1 MTQNTSIAGEA
12 HGSLRGYATG
22 FVLSLIL
29 TAIPFAL
36 VMVESASSSVPVV
49 GIFIERNLQLSRYAV
64 GVDRSVVIAG
74 IFVAAAVQILVHLH
88 YFLHMDRS
96 SSQRWNLMTFLFTV
110 LVMAIFIGG
119 SLWIMFDL
127 HYRMMGS

>member
-1 MTQNTSIAGEA
+1 MTQSHSIAGES

-29 TAIPFAL
+29 TAIPFSM
-36 VMVESASSSVPVV
+36 VMSGSLSKSAAVS
-49 GIFIERNLQLSRYAV
+49 GIFI
-64 GVDRSVVIAG
+64 
-74 IFVAAAVQILVHLH
+74 AAAIQVLVHLH

-96 SSQRWNLMTFLFTV
+96 SSQRWNLMTFVFTA

-119 SLWIMFDL
+119 SLWIMIDL
-127 HYRMMGS
+127 HYRMMG

>member
-1 MTQNTSIAGEA
+1 MTTHGNNFAGEA

-36 VMVESASSSVPVV
+36 VMVGSGSTPVPEV
-49 GIFIERNLQLSRYAV
+49 GIFIERNFQFSAYV
-64 GVDRSVVIAG
+64 VDVSKSVAIAG
-74 IFVAAAVQILVHLH
+74 IFIAAISQILVHLH
-88 YFLHMDRS
+88 YFLHMDS
-96 SSQRWNLMTFLFTV
+96 SSAQRWNLMTFLFTA
-110 LVMAIFIGG
+110 LVMTIFIGG

-127 HYRMMGS
+127 HYRMLG